1 MTESNMGKFVSGKRL
16 PVLLCIFA
24 AILCRQLNIA
34 NPFWYWFFRTLR
46 PSLYILIYTVWAI
59 SFSKRII
66 HRQTR
71 NCLTAIAIFMIFW
84 MVVRSCRYVTPEEWV
99 FAKHFLWYLY
109 YVPMLLIPAISVCLA
124 LYMRKPESYKIPK
137 VTACSLFFPSVLL
150 ILLILS
156 NDMHQLAFR
165 FLGERPWIE
174 DTYQYGVVY
183 YLAAGWMTVCF
194 LTTLFL
200 ILLKCR
206 IPKTKKFIWFPFAVF
221 GMAVFYAIGYCL
233 RIPLWKVLFGD
244 MTAAFCLLNA
254 AIFESCIQSGLIPS
268 NNGYEQLFMAST
280 IAAQITDENHKN
292 CYAAKEWGS
301 EEGMRVSEAPIKGG
315 YVRWQEDISELLETL
330 KELEA
335 AKEEL
340 KDTNLIEEENLK
352 TRKKIAQLEV
362 KNHLYDMVQIQTA
375 HQIQVLSKLVQQCS
389 ETEEESEKRLL
400 FHKITV
406 IGAYLKRRSNLI
418 FITAQ
423 NSTIP
428 VKELELCLEET
439 MRYLRA
445 YGVLCSWR
453 TEGEKEVA
461 GEAAMQ
467 IFDFYESVLERT
479 MGGIAVLYCFLDVK
493 KEKEELSMNMECK
506 ADLSGGLSFR
516 EGEVS
521 RDVDGSWVISYSV
534 DNPEGTGGEG
544 Q

>member
-1 MTESNMGKFVSGKRL
+1 MTEANAGKTVFRSL
-16 PVLLCIFA
+16 FPVLLCIFS

-46 PSLYILIYTVWAI
+46 PFLYILLYTVWAM

-71 NCLTAIAIFMIFW
+71 DCLTAIAVFMIFW
-84 MVVRSCRYVTPEEWV
+84 MVVRSCRYAIPKEWV

-109 YVPMLLIPAISVCLA
+109 YVPMLFIPAISVCLA

-137 VTACSLFFPSVLL
+137 AVLFSLFFPSALLVLS
-150 ILLILS
+150 ILS
-156 NDMHQLAFR
+156 NDVHQLAFR

-183 YLAAGWMTVCF
+183 YLAAGWVAGCF
-194 LTTLFL
+194 LTALFL

-206 IPKTKKFIWFPFAVF
+206 IPKTKKFIWFPFAAF

-280 IAAQITDENHKN
+280 IVAQITDENHKV
-292 CYAAKEWGS
+292 CYAAKEWGD
-301 EEGMRVSEAPIKGG
+301 EDGMRISEAPIKGG

-330 KELEA
+330 KALEE

-340 KDTNLIEEENLK
+340 KDSNLIEEENLK

-362 KNHLYDMVQIQTA
+362 KNHLYDLVQVQTA
-375 HQIQVLSKLVQQCS
+375 HQIQVLSRLVQQCS

-423 NSTIP
+423 NPTIP
-428 VKELELCLEET
+428 IKELELCLEET
-439 MRYLRA
+439 MRYLRV
-445 YGVLCSWR
+445 YGVLCSWK

-461 GEAAMQ
+461 GKAAMQ
-467 IFDFYESVLERT
+467 IFDFYESVLEKT
-479 MGGIAVLYCFLDVK
+479 LGGIVVLYCFFSVK
-493 KEKEELSMNMECK
+493 KENVELSMNMECE
-506 ADLSGGLSFR
+506 ADLSGNLSFPD
-516 EGEVS
+516 GEVN
-521 RDVDGSWVISYSV
+521 RDLDGSWVISYSV

>member
-84 MVVRSCRYVTPEEWV
+84 MVVRSCRYVTPKEWV

-124 LYMRKPESYKIPK
+124 LYMRKPEGYKIPK

-183 YLAAGWMTVCF
+183 YLTAGWMTVCF

-280 IAAQITDENHKN
+280 IAAQITDENHKI

-301 EEGMRVSEAPIKGG
+301 EDGMRVSEAPIKGG

-330 KELEA
+330 KALEE

-362 KNHLYDMVQIQTA
+362 KNHLYDMVQVQTA

-453 TEGEKEVA
+453 TEGEKEIA

-493 KEKEELSMNMECK
+493 KEKEGLSMNMECK

-534 DNPEGTGGEG
+534 DNPEGMGGEG